1 VINRGGNK
9 IFPDQVEEVL
19 LLAPGVREAAV
30 VGLPDDRLGE
40 VPVAFVVG
48 EAADR
53 DLEIL
58 CRQHL
63 VPYKVP
69 VSFHH
74 VDALPRSEVG
84 KIQRRTLAE
93 GLGAAPPASTPL

>member
-1 VINRGGNK
+1 VH
-9 IFPDQVEEVL
+9 
-19 LLAPGVREAAV
+19 EAAV
-30 VGLPDDRLGE
+30 VGRPDDRLGE

-58 CRQHL
+58 CREHL

-69 VSFHH
+69 VAFHH
-74 VDALPRSEVG
+74 VDTLPRSEIG
-84 KIQRRTLAE
+84 KIQRRKLAE
-93 GLGAAPPASTPL
+93 SLGAAPPTPP